1 MPVKAGSGERCWR
14 VHLRSSRRW
23 LHTAMLVLL
32 GLVIWLLSAPPL
44 HAELT
49 QAHFDRIACI
59 ARVAPR

>member
-1 MPVKAGSGERCWR
+1 
-14 VHLRSSRRW
+14 
-23 LHTAMLVLL
+23 MLVLL